1 MPSNPEMSSGLLGR
15 DRFEHAFFAS
25 VIGMA
30 IVTPN
35 GQFLQVNPALCELTG
50 YSEDELA
57 LRTHQSIA
65 HPDDV
70 AQNTE
75 QTQRLLDGKADS
87 YRIETRYLNRD
98 GHVIWAELSVSLVR
112 NSNGQPRY
120 FIAQMVDIT
129 DRKIF
134 ERQLLHQA
142 FHDGLTGLPNRGL
155 FMDRLEHALA
165 RRPRAEETV
174 AVLFLDLDNFKV
186 INDSLGHRAGDQLL
200 ITMAERLMQCVREGD
215 TVARLGGDEFTVL
228 LEHITDVTDAI
239 LVAERIAEQSLT
251 LYTIG
256 DREVSV
262 TASIGIAMPETDE
275 VTADDLLRNA
285 DIAMYEAKQR
295 GKAQYQVFTSPMDVR
310 ARERL
315 DLEIELQRALERGE
329 FVLHFQPVVDL
340 KTGAVNEVEA
350 LIRWR
355 HPVRGLLPPSDFI
368 AIADETGTIVDIG
381 GWVLRRACRRLR
393 EWQQELPVS
402 ADRQPLTMSV
412 NISDRQFLQPTLVQT
427 VRDVLEE
434 ARIDPR
440 TLKLEVTERIIA
452 EDAETAIETL
462 RNLRALG
469 VTLAI
474 DDFGTGYSSLNYL
487 KRLDVDMLKI
497 DRTFIHGIS
506 RNVEDTSIVEAV
518 LAIAK
523 SLGVRTIA
531 EGIET
536 PAQLAFLTARGCENG
551 QGHLFSPPLPSDE
564 LITLLRTQ
572 PAFQL
577 PTRNGG
583 GPSTIALGA

>member
-1 MPSNPEMSSGLLGR
+1 MSSGLLGR